1 MVGSE
6 GSFATKKA
14 VPLEELA
21 RGPSIE
27 LVQLKESVS
36 LSMSQESVALKTTL
50 WELPNTEFSS
60 GLDQMINGAW
70 FGRSIEHT
78 IPRSLSSWTCSI
90 VAWNP
95 SYEQFAR
102 TLAVWLHPSEL
113 VQDLPTYGPS
123 IEVPEYGSVW
133 IESS

>member
-1 MVGSE
+1 
-6 GSFATKKA
+6 
-14 VPLEELA
+14 
-21 RGPSIE
+21 
-27 LVQLKESVS
+27 
-36 LSMSQESVALKTTL
+36 
-50 WELPNTEFSS
+50 
-60 GLDQMINGAW
+60 MINGAW

-123 IEVPEYGSVW
+123 IEVPEYGGGMDRVLLKLIELEANRGKGYAVSVL
-133 IESS
+133 IGDFDIYEPRNHECIT